1 MPYSPPGTP
10 GVPGPAGP
18 TGPQGPTGPA
28 GPTIDQ
34 FLQDIFNWTGSQA
47 VASGTFRN
55 FFTLS
60 GIAKATGGT
69 ANLTQT
75 ASSIRFPAR
84 SKWSQVI
91 FSVRIAGTI
100 GGASGTAREWLT
112 QTRRVDGVTVVG
124 SDGDVKVD
132 GTDISN
138 RDTSLISWTRD
149 ALDPFTVDGV
159 QVGLLNTSSQ
169 TITLTSVSVRV
180 QRVINP
186 EP

>member
-1 MPYSPPGTP
+1 MSYPPP
-10 GVPGPAGP
+10 GVPGPQGPAGP
-18 TGPQGPTGPA
+18 TGPQGPA
-28 GPTIDQ
+28 GGTFDS
-34 FLQDIFNWTGSQA
+34 FLQDIFNWTGSQPIINGA
-47 VASGTFRN
+47 YQN
-55 FFTLS
+55 FIALS
-60 GIAKATGGT
+60 GIAKAAGGT

-75 ASSIRFPAR
+75 ASAIKFPAM

-91 FSVRIAGTI
+91 FSVRISGTVA
-100 GGASGTAREWLT
+100 GASGTSREWLT

-124 SDGDVKVD
+124 SDGDVKVS

-159 QVGLLNTSSQ
+159 QIGLFNTSGQ